1 MKNRILIVFTGLL
14 CLFTTGSFAQSLQF
28 NINGKLQH
36 ISPMPAKMYLR
47 EAIPAGM
54 LSKPLDSAE
63 VKDGEYHFSGQVIVD
78 EAYGV
83 NISSELKKKEF
94 SNRFALIVDKGD
106 LIVTSEGSINN
117 ITVTGS
123 GATAQHQFEDSRGAV
138 QATADSLRAIQ
149 ATEAYKTDKALQNK
163 VTLSTFGL
171 IGKIIWGEYC
181 YIKAHSE
188 NRISPYCTYM
198 LVATPYMLQQPGK
211 DTLISLLPERVKAD
225 KLGQAILS
233 ANIKAK
239 ATMDSTIKAG
249 EAKKLD
255 AISKIPVGSKE
266 LDFTENDTKGKP
278 VSLSSFKGK
287 YVLVDFWA
295 SWCGPCRAENPN
307 VAKNYELYKNKGF
320 TVFGVSMDS
329 ATGKNNWLEAIVKD
343 GLNWTQVS
351 DLNGWSNSAGKLY
364 GVGSIPQNF
373 LIDPNGI
380 IIGKNLRGDD
390 LTNKLASIFNK

>member
-1 MKNRILIVFTGLL
+1 MKTIKFL
-14 CLFTTGSFAQSLQF
+14 CLAGMGLILSASAQAQNLQF
-28 NINGKLQH
+28 NITGKLQN

-63 VKDGEYHFSGQVIVD
+63 VKDGEYHFSGQVLAD

-83 NISSELKKKEF
+83 AISSELNHKEF
-94 SNRFALIVDKGD
+94 NNQFTLIVDKGD
-106 LIVTSEGSINN
+106 LVVTSEGSINN
-117 ITVTGS
+117 FTVTGS
-123 GATAQHQFEDSRGAV
+123 GATAQHQFEDTRGSIK
-138 QATADSLRAIQ
+138 ATTDSLRAIQ
-149 ATEAYKTDKALQNK
+149 ATEAYKTDKTLQNQVSLK
-163 VTLSTFGL
+163 TFGL
-171 IGKIIWGEYC
+171 LGKIIWGEYC
-181 YIKAHSE
+181 YIKAHPE
-188 NRISPYCTYM
+188 NRVSPYCTYM
-198 LVATPYMLQQPGK
+198 LVAVPYMLKQEGK

-249 EAKKLD
+249 EAKQL
-255 AISKIPVGSKE
+255 AEISKIPVGSKE

-307 VAKNYELYKNKGF
+307 VAKNYQLYKNKGF
-320 TVFGVSMDS
+320 TVLGVSMDS
-329 ATGKNNWLEAIVKD
+329 AAGKNNWLEAIAKD

-351 DLNGWSNSAGKLY
+351 DLNGWNNSAGKLY
-364 GVGSIPQNF
+364 EVGSIPQNF
-373 LIDPNGI
+373 LIDPNGV